1 MRSRHHATTVLPG
14 LPRRAVLGMYLTV
27 TSECMYAFHLWLLWL
42 SVPLLLEHQGQLH
55 GALLSLTLTHDWLRK
70 DLMLSHLMC
79 FLFCFVFSI
88 HYYFKYASNT
98 LSTVE
103 VCVHPH
109 SPNGVAVM
117 VAGSTYDSIVGEGPD
132 LTCWWKLQSS
142 FACIRRGSLSC
153 NQYWVLFPFK
163 LKGSLCL
170 RVVDRSFQSKPA
182 TGRILVA

>member
-1 MRSRHHATTVLPG
+1 
-14 LPRRAVLGMYLTV
+14 
-27 TSECMYAFHLWLLWL
+27 
-42 SVPLLLEHQGQLH
+42 
-55 GALLSLTLTHDWLRK
+55 
-70 DLMLSHLMC
+70 MLSHLMC

-132 LTCWWKLQSS
+132 LTCW
-142 FACIRRGSLSC
+142 
-153 NQYWVLFPFK
+153 
-163 LKGSLCL
+163 
-170 RVVDRSFQSKPA
+170 
-182 TGRILVA
+182 